1 MARFFQYL
9 REFIQIETEMD
20 LMKIR
25 QRAIKLFRSQI
36 KTIFM
41 KKNFTLALLVIL
53 VAVASCSFTNKS
65 FENDD
70 KDKLLLDLIT
80 YVLERGHYEPKDLN
94 DSFSSNVFD
103 DFIDILDPTKRYF
116 VASDIRDF
124 EKYRFMI
131 DDEIRNTEI
140 TFFNV
145 VYQRLMKRMGEAK
158 EIYKEVLSEPFDY
171 SIAETI
177 NIDYKDQAF
186 ATNKKQLKERWRK
199 QLKYNTLGIFDN
211 KVENRIAEAKQ
222 DENTGKATAT
232 LTLNSFPGTIDKVT
246 LEEESRENTQNTLD
260 EFFDFIDDLERKD
273 WFVQYINTIV
283 DEFDPH
289 TFYFAPDDK
298 EKFDIGM
305 SGKFEGIGAR
315 LQKKPEG
322 ARVMEIIS
330 GGPVWREQSLEVGD
344 EILKVGQDGEEP
356 IDIVGMRLD
365 DAIKLIKGPKG
376 TVVDLTVRKVDGT
389 VEEVSITRDVV
400 QLEESFAKSATVKKE
415 DSKYGLIHLP
425 KFYVDFEDYT
435 ERNAA
440 TDVAKEVER
449 LKQEGVEGIVLD
461 LRDNGGGSLKTVV
474 EMAGLFIKDG
484 PIVQVRSSGQRKEV
498 HEDKDERIQWDGPL
512 VILVNELSA
521 SASEI
526 LAAAMQDYKR
536 AVVIGSKQTFGKGTV
551 QNVIPLDNIVRSNEH
566 GDLGAIKLT
575 TQKFYRIN
583 GGSTQLEGVKSDIVV
598 PDRYSYIDL
607 GERDQENPLGWDKIT
622 PANYKIWDGYIDF
635 ETTVSNSKKR
645 MADNEYIKLIEEN
658 AKWLKEQQDE
668 TIISLSYDAYKKRE
682 NQAKKRSDHFK
693 SLQEYDSQLTFQ
705 SLRYETELFT
715 KDSILR
721 EKRDRWHKN
730 LAKDIYVDEA
740 VNVLRDLQLNNIKSA
755 ERKLASVKG

>member
-1 MARFFQYL
+1 
-9 REFIQIETEMD
+9 
-20 LMKIR
+20 
-25 QRAIKLFRSQI
+25 
-36 KTIFM
+36 M
-41 KKNFTLALLVIL
+41 KKNFVLALLVIL

-80 YVLERGHYEPKDLN
+80 YVLERGHYEPKDL
-94 DSFSSNVFD
+94 DDTFSSNVFD

-116 VASDIRDF
+116 LESDVREF

-131 DDEIRNTEI
+131 DDEIRNTDI

-145 VYQRLMKRMGEAK
+145 VYQRLMVRMNEAK
-158 EIYKEVLSEPFDY
+158 EIYKEVLAEPFDY
-171 SIAETI
+171 TLDEVID
-177 NIDYKDQAF
+177 IDYDKQEF
-186 ATNKKQLKERWRK
+186 AANKKQLKERWRK
-199 QLKYNTLGIFDN
+199 QLKYNTLAVFEN
-211 KVENRIAEAKQ
+211 KVENRIL
-222 DENTGKATAT
+222 DATQGDGPQASADVLVKYNEIPT
-232 LTLNSFPGTIDKVT
+232 SVDRALT
-246 LEEESRENTQNTLD
+246 EEEARENTKNTLD
-260 EFFDFIDDLERKD
+260 EFFDFVGDLERKD

-283 DEFDPH
+283 EEFDPH
-289 TFYFAPDDK
+289 TFYFAPEEK
-298 EKFDIGM
+298 ERFDIGM

-315 LQKKPEG
+315 LQKRPEG
-322 ARVMEIIS
+322 AKIVEIIS
-330 GGPVWREQSLEVGD
+330 GGPVWRDQTLEVGD

-376 TVVDLTVRKVDGT
+376 TIVDLTVRRVDGT
-389 VEEVSITRDVV
+389 IEVVSIVRDVV
-400 QLEESFAKSATVKKE
+400 ELEESYAKSATIKTGDAHKF
-415 DSKYGLIHLP
+415 GLINLP
-425 KFYVDFEDYT
+425 KFYIDFEDYT

-449 LKQEGVEGIVLD
+449 LKEAGAEGIVLD

-536 AVVIGSKQTFGKGTV
+536 AVIIGSKQTFGKGTV

-622 PANYKIWDGYIDF
+622 PADYKVWDGYIDF
-635 ETTVSNSKKR
+635 ETTVANSKKR
-645 MADNEYIKLIEEN
+645 MENNAQIKLIDEN

-668 TIISLSYDAYKKRE
+668 TVISLNYDTYIGRE
-682 NQAKKRSDHFK
+682 NEAKKRSESFK
-693 SLQEYDSQLTFQ
+693 TLRDYDSKLAFE
-705 SLRYETELFT
+705 SLEYETELFT
-715 KDSILR
+715 QDSVLR
-721 EKRDRWHKN
+721 EKRDRWHKS
-730 LAKDIYVDEA
+730 LAKDIYVEEA
-740 VNVLRDLQLNNIKSA
+740 VNVLKDLKMNNIKNN

>member
-1 MARFFQYL
+1 
-9 REFIQIETEMD
+9 
-20 LMKIR
+20 
-25 QRAIKLFRSQI
+25 
-36 KTIFM
+36 M
-41 KKNFTLALLVIL
+41 KKNFTLAFLVIL

-80 YVLERGHYEPKDLN
+80 YVLEKGHYEPKDLN

-116 VASDIRDF
+116 LESDIRDF

-131 DDEIRNTEI
+131 DDEIRNTDI
-140 TFFNV
+140 TFFNI
-145 VYQRLMKRMGEAK
+145 VYQRLMKRMSEAE
-158 EIYKEVLSEPFDY
+158 EIYKDVLETPFDY
-171 SIAETI
+171 AKQETI
-177 NIDYKDQAF
+177 NIDYKDQEF
-186 ATNKKQLKERWRK
+186 AANKKQLRERWRQ
-199 QLKYNTLGIFDN
+199 QLKYNTLGVYDN
-211 KVENRIAEAKQ
+211 KLSENEENLPKSELEAEARKTT
-222 DENTGKATAT
+222 ENTLG
-232 LTLNSFPGTIDKVT
+232 
-246 LEEESRENTQNTLD
+246 
-260 EFFDFIDDLERKD
+260 EFFDFINDLERKD

-322 ARVMEIIS
+322 AKVVEIIS

-344 EILKVGQDGEEP
+344 EILKVGQEGEEP

-376 TVVDLTVRKVDGT
+376 SIVDLTVRRVDGT
-389 VEEVSITRDVV
+389 IEEVSIIRDVV
-400 QLEESFAKSATVKKE
+400 MLEESYAKSATVKE
-415 DSKYGLIHLP
+415 EGHKYGLINLP

-449 LKQEGVEGIVLD
+449 LKEEGVEGIILD

-474 EMAGLFIKDG
+474 DMAGLFIKDG

-566 GDLGAIKLT
+566 GNLGAIKLT

-607 GERDQENPLGWDKIT
+607 GERDQENPLEWDKIS
-622 PANYKIWDGYIDF
+622 AADYEVWDGYIDF
-635 ETTVSNSKKR
+635 ETTIANSKER
-645 MADNEYIKLIEEN
+645 MAQNPYIELIEEN

-668 TIISLSYDAYKKRE
+668 TTVSLNYEVYKQRE
-682 NQAKKRSDHFK
+682 EESKKKSDQFK
-693 SLQEYDSQLTFQ
+693 SLREYDSKLTFE
-705 SLRYETELFT
+705 SLKYETELFT
-715 KDSILR
+715 QDSVLR
-721 EKRDRWHKN
+721 EKRNRWHKS
-730 LAKDIYVDEA
+730 LAKDIYVEEA
-740 VNVLRDLQLNNIKSA
+740 INVLQDLKLNNIKST
-755 ERKLASVKG
+755 ERRLASVKG

>member
-1 MARFFQYL
+1 
-9 REFIQIETEMD
+9 
-20 LMKIR
+20 
-25 QRAIKLFRSQI
+25 
-36 KTIFM
+36 M
-41 KKNFTLALLVIL
+41 KKNFTLAFMVLL
-53 VAVASCSFTNKS
+53 VAVASCSFTNTS
-65 FENDD
+65 FENND

-80 YVLERGHYEPKDLN
+80 YVLEKGHYEPKNIN

-103 DFIDILDPTKRYF
+103 DFIDIIDPTKRYF
-116 VASDIRDF
+116 LESDIKEF
-124 EKYRFMI
+124 EQYRFQI
-131 DDEIRNTEI
+131 DDQIKNTEI
-140 TFFNV
+140 TFFNL
-145 VYQRLMKRMGEAK
+145 VYQRLMKRMDEAK
-158 EIYKEVLSEPFDY
+158 GIYQELLGQPFDY
-171 SIAETI
+171 TAAESI
-177 NIDYKDQAF
+177 NIDYREEEF
-186 ATNKKQLKERWRK
+186 AANSRELKERWRK
-199 QLKYNTLGIFDN
+199 QLKYNTLGVYDN
-211 KVENRIAEAKQ
+211 KISDGMQAAGYSKSDKDGSDMASVSVGVKNFELKSTDKLGDLTVAEIEVA
-222 DENTGKATAT
+222 A
-232 LTLNSFPGTIDKVT
+232 
-246 LEEESRENTQNTLD
+246 RETTKNTLD

-298 EKFDIGM
+298 DKFDISM

-322 ARVMEIIS
+322 AKIVEVIS
-330 GGPVWREQSLEVGD
+330 GGPVWRAQSLEVGD

-376 TVVDLTVRKVDGT
+376 TIVDLTVRRVDGS

-400 QLEESFAKSATVKKE
+400 VLEESYAKSATVTEEEK
-415 DSKYGLIHLP
+415 KYGIIHLP

-440 TDVAKEVER
+440 SDVAKEVER
-449 LKQEGVEGIVLD
+449 LKNEGIEGLVLD

-484 PIVQVRSSGQRKEV
+484 PIVQVRSSGKRKEV

-607 GERDQENPLGWDKIT
+607 GERDQENPLEWDKIS
-622 PANYKIWDGYIDF
+622 PADYQVWEGYIDF
-635 ETTVSNSKKR
+635 ETTIKNSKER
-645 MADNEYIKLIEEN
+645 MANNPQIKLIEEN
-658 AKWLKEQQDE
+658 AQWLKQQQDL
-668 TIISLSYDAYKKRE
+668 TQVSLNYE
-682 NQAKKRSDHFK
+682 EFKRSEEKSKKQSDYFK
-693 SLQEYDSQLTFQ
+693 SLRDYDSKLTFE
-705 SLRYETELFT
+705 SLKYENELFVQDT
-715 KDSILR
+715 VLR
-721 EKRDRWHKN
+721 EKRNRWHKN
-730 LAKDIYVDEA
+730 LAKDIYVEEA
-740 VNVLRDLQLNNIKSA
+740 INVLKDLKLNNFKGSNP
-755 ERKLASVKG
+755 KLASVKG

>member
-1 MARFFQYL
+1 
-9 REFIQIETEMD
+9 
-20 LMKIR
+20 
-25 QRAIKLFRSQI
+25 
-36 KTIFM
+36 M
-41 KKNFTLALLVIL
+41 KKNFVLGLLVIL
-53 VAVASCSFTNKS
+53 IAVASCSFTNKS
-65 FENDD
+65 FDTND

-80 YVLERGHYEPKDLN
+80 YVLERGHYEPKDIN
-94 DSFSSNVFD
+94 DKFSSNVFE

-116 VASDIRDF
+116 LESDIKEF
-124 EKYRFMI
+124 EKYKYQI
-131 DDEIRNTEI
+131 DDQIKNTDI
-140 TFFNV
+140 TFFNLV
-145 VYQRLMKRMGEAK
+145 HERLMKRMNEARQL
-158 EIYKEVLSEPFDY
+158 YVEVLEEPFDFKKEE
-171 SIAETI
+171 SI
-177 NIDYKDQAF
+177 NIDYAEVPYSK
-186 ATNKKQLKERWRK
+186 NRRELKERWRK
-199 QLKYNTLGIFDN
+199 QLKYNALGVYDN
-211 KVENRIAEAKQ
+211 KVKIRKTAMTSAEGDGSVSVDVDTSALDPAK
-222 DENTGKATAT
+222 
-232 LTLNSFPGTIDKVT
+232 
-246 LEEESRENTQNTLD
+246 EELKSMSLSEVEAAARETTKSTLD
-260 EFFDFIDDLERKD
+260 DFFDFVDDLERKD

-289 TFYFAPDDK
+289 TYYFAPDEK
-298 EKFDIGM
+298 ERFDIGM

-322 ARVMEIIS
+322 AKIVEIIS
-330 GGPVWREQSLEVGD
+330 GGPVWQAKSLEVGD

-356 IDIVGMRLD
+356 INIVGMRLD

-376 TVVDLTVRKVDGT
+376 TIVDLTVRKVDGT
-389 VEEVSITRDVV
+389 IDVVSITRDVV
-400 QLEESFAKSATVKKE
+400 ELEESYAKSATVEK
-415 DSKYGLIHLP
+415 DDRKYGLIHLP
-425 KFYVDFEDYT
+425 KFYVDFDDYT

-449 LKQEGVEGIVLD
+449 LKQSGAEGLILD

-484 PIVQVRSSGQRKEV
+484 PVVQVRSSGQRKEV

-566 GDLGAIKLT
+566 GDLGAIKIT

-607 GERDQENPLGWDKIT
+607 GERDQENPLGWDRIS
-622 PANYKIWDGYIDF
+622 PADYNTWEGYIDY
-635 ETTVSNSKKR
+635 EATIARSKAR
-645 MADNEYIKLIEEN
+645 LGQNPQVKLIEEN

-668 TIISLSYDAYKKRE
+668 TVVSLNYNTYSSRQERNKEKSSY
-682 NQAKKRSDHFK
+682 FK
-693 SLQEYDSQLTFQ
+693 NLSKYDSKLTFE
-705 SLRYETELFT
+705 SLKYERELFT
-715 KDSILR
+715 QDPVLR
-721 EKRDRWHKN
+721 EKRDRWHQD
-730 LAKDIYVDEA
+730 LAKDVYVEEA
-740 VNVLRDLQLNNIKSA
+740 INVLQDLKLNTLKRENT
-755 ERKLASVKG
+755 KLAVKG

>member
-1 MARFFQYL
+1 
-9 REFIQIETEMD
+9 
-20 LMKIR
+20 
-25 QRAIKLFRSQI
+25 
-36 KTIFM
+36 M
-41 KKNFTLALLVIL
+41 KKNFAFALLVIL

-94 DSFSSNVFD
+94 DNFSSNVFD
-103 DFIDILDPTKRYF
+103 DFVDILDPTKRYF
-116 VASDIRDF
+116 LASDIKEF
-124 EKYRFMI
+124 EKYRFQI
-131 DDEIRNTEI
+131 DDEIRNTDI

-145 VYQRLMKRMGEAK
+145 VYQRLMKRMDEAK
-158 EIYKEVLSEPFDY
+158 GIYADVLSNPFDY
-171 SIAETI
+171 TMEEDI
-177 NIDYKDQAF
+177 NIDYRDQEF
-186 ATNKKQLKERWRK
+186 ASNKKQLKERWRK
-199 QLKYNTLGIFDN
+199 QLKYNTLGVFDN
-211 KVENRIAEAKQ
+211 KVDNKIAEMKGGMAGEGGDIAYASTVVNLK
-222 DENTGKATAT
+222 EA
-232 LTLNSFPGTIDKVT
+232 NSVLKDVTIT
-246 LEEESRENTQNTLD
+246 EIEIASRENTKNTLD
-260 EFFDFIDDLERKD
+260 EFFDFIEDLERKD

-322 ARVMEIIS
+322 ARIMEIIS
-330 GGPVWREQSLEVGD
+330 GGPVWRDQSLEVGD

-365 DAIKLIKGPKG
+365 DAIKLIKGQKG
-376 TVVDLTVRKVDGT
+376 TVVDLTVRRVDGT
-389 VEEVSITRDVV
+389 IEEVSITRDVV
-400 QLEESFAKSATVKKE
+400 MLEESYAKSATVKG
-415 DSKYGLIHLP
+415 DDHKYGLINLP

-440 TDVAKEVER
+440 SDVAKEVER
-449 LKQEGVEGIVLD
+449 LKEEGVEGIVLD

-622 PANYKIWDGYIDF
+622 PADYEIWDGYIDF
-635 ETTVSNSKKR
+635 ETTIANSKKR
-645 MADNEYIKLIEEN
+645 MEGNQQIKLIEDN

-668 TIISLSYDAYKKRE
+668 TIVSLSYDSYKSRE
-682 NQAKKRSDHFK
+682 QQAKKRAEQFK
-693 SLQEYDSQLTFQ
+693 SLREYDSKLTFG
-705 SLRYETELFT
+705 SLKYETELFT
-715 KDSILR
+715 KDSVLR
-721 EKRDRWHKN
+721 EKRNRWHKN
-730 LAKDIYVDEA
+730 LAKDIYVEEA
-740 VNVLRDLQLNNIKSA
+740 VNVLKDLKLNNIKGA

>member
-1 MARFFQYL
+1 
-9 REFIQIETEMD
+9 
-20 LMKIR
+20 
-25 QRAIKLFRSQI
+25 
-36 KTIFM
+36 M

-94 DSFSSNVFD
+94 DNFSSNVFD
-103 DFIDILDPTKRYF
+103 DFVDILDPTKRYF
-116 VASDIRDF
+116 LASDVREF
-124 EKYRFMI
+124 EKYRFQI
-131 DDEIRNTEI
+131 DDEIKNTDI

-145 VYQRLMKRMGEAK
+145 VYQRLMLRMNEAK
-158 EIYKEVLSEPFDY
+158 DIYNEVLSKPFDY
-171 SIAETI
+171 TIEETI
-177 NIDYKDQAF
+177 NIDYKDQEYA
-186 ATNKKQLKERWRK
+186 ANKKQLKERWRK
-199 QLKYNTLGIFDN
+199 QLKYNTLGVFDN
-211 KVENRIAEAKQ
+211 KAENRIAEADQLAK
-222 DENTGKATAT
+222 TGVVTT
-232 LTLNSFPGTIDKVT
+232 VLTLDDIAGAIDEEAT
-246 LEEESRENTQNTLD
+246 EEEARENTKKTLD

-322 ARVMEIIS
+322 ARIMEIIS
-330 GGPVWREQSLEVGD
+330 GGPVWKEQSLEVGD

-376 TVVDLTVRKVDGT
+376 TVVDLTVRRVDGT
-389 VEEVSITRDVV
+389 IEEVSITRDVV
-400 QLEESFAKSATVKKE
+400 LLEESYAKSATVERE
-415 DSKYGLIHLP
+415 DHKYGLINLP

-449 LKQEGVEGIVLD
+449 LKQAGVEGIVLD

-622 PANYKIWDGYIDF
+622 PADYEIWDGYIDF
-635 ETTVSNSKKR
+635 ETAVANSKKR
-645 MADNEYIKLIEEN
+645 MADNPQIKLIEEN

-668 TIISLSYDAYKKRE
+668 TVISLDYNSFKERE
-682 NQAKKRSDHFK
+682 ETAKKRSEHFK
-693 SLQEYDSQLTFQ
+693 SLREYDSKLTFE
-705 SLRYETELFT
+705 SLKYETELFT
-715 KDSILR
+715 QDSVLR
-721 EKRDRWHKN
+721 EKRDRWHKD
-730 LAKDIYVDEA
+730 LAKDIYVEEA
-740 VNVLRDLQLNNIKSA
+740 VNVLRDLQLNNIKSS

>member
-1 MARFFQYL
+1 
-9 REFIQIETEMD
+9 
-20 LMKIR
+20 
-25 QRAIKLFRSQI
+25 
-36 KTIFM
+36 M
-41 KKNFTLALLVIL
+41 KKNFILALLVIL

-65 FENDD
+65 FDNDD
-70 KDKLLLDLIT
+70 KDKFLLELIS
-80 YVLERGHYEPKDLN
+80 YVLERGHYEPKEVN

-103 DFIDILDPTKRYF
+103 DFIDIVDPTKRYF
-116 VASDIRDF
+116 LESDIREF

-131 DDEIRNTEI
+131 DDEIRNTDIE
-140 TFFNV
+140 FFNT
-145 VYQRLMKRMGEAK
+145 VYQRLMVRMEEAK
-158 EIYKEVLSEPFDY
+158 DIYKEVLSKPFDY
-171 SIAETI
+171 TVDETI
-177 NIDYKDQAF
+177 EIDYDKQEF
-186 ATNKKQLKERWRK
+186 ASSKKELKERWRK
-199 QLKYNTLGIFDN
+199 QLKYNTLNVFDN
-211 KVENRIAEAKQ
+211 KVDNTISDSNEEASLDSKPVF
-222 DENTGKATAT
+222 
-232 LTLNSFPGTIDKVT
+232 SFNDLPSSVDKVAT
-246 LEEESRENTQNTLD
+246 EEEAREVTKNTLD
-260 EFFDFIDDLERKD
+260 EFFDFVDDLERKD

-283 DEFDPH
+283 EEFDPH
-289 TFYFAPDDK
+289 TFYFAPEEK

-322 ARVMEIIS
+322 AKIVEIIS
-330 GGPVWREQSLEVGD
+330 GGPVWRDQTLEVGD
-344 EILKVGQDGEEP
+344 EILKVGQEGEEP
-356 IDIVGMRLD
+356 INIVGMRLE
-365 DAIKLIKGPKG
+365 DAIKLIKGPEG

-389 VEEVSITRDVV
+389 IATVSITRDVV
-400 QLEESFAKSATVKKE
+400 ELEESYAKSATI
-415 DSKYGLIHLP
+415 DAGDQKYGLIDLP

-440 TDVAKEVER
+440 TDVAKELER
-449 LKQEGVEGIVLD
+449 LKEAGAEGIILD

-498 HEDKDERIQWDGPL
+498 HEDKDERVQWDGPL

-536 AVVIGSKQTFGKGTV
+536 AVIIGSKQTFGKGTV
-551 QNVIPLDNIVRSNEH
+551 QNVIPLDNIVRGNEH

-607 GERDQENPLGWDKIT
+607 GERDQQNPLGWDKIT
-622 PANYKIWDGYIDF
+622 PADYKVWDGYIDLDDAV
-635 ETTVSNSKKR
+635 ENSKER
-645 MADNEYIKLIEEN
+645 MAKNEQIKLIEEN

-668 TIISLSYDAYKKRE
+668 NLISLKYDDYVSKQQE
-682 NQAKKRSDHFK
+682 AKKRSEKFK
-693 SLQEYDSQLTFQ
+693 SLKDYDSRLSFG
-705 SLRYETELFT
+705 SLQYETELFT
-715 KDSILR
+715 QDSVLR

-730 LAKDIYVDEA
+730 LARDIYVEEA
-740 VNVLRDLQLNNIKSA
+740 VNVLKDLHKNNIKN
-755 ERKLASVKG
+755 EENKLASVKG